1 MKNTT
6 ELTAAQLRA
15 AAYRRDADAARAAAD
30 AAELRARAEEL
41 AAIENAERPEAPAG
55 LVDARALAIAL
66 RVSRAQITRLRGDG
80 LPHEIV
86 GTRARFDVAKCR
98 AWLTARGP
106 KAAPKTPIRPVPDD
120 SGVDVSDVPG
130 LRLAG
135 GSR

>member
-1 MKNTT
+1 MDNTADMT
-6 ELTAAQLRA
+6 PAQLRA
-15 AAYRRDADAARAAAD
+15 AAFRRDADAARATAD

-41 AAIENAERPEAPAG
+41 AALEAARVDAPAG
-55 LVDARALAIAL
+55 LVDARALAVAL

-80 LPHEIV
+80 LPHELV

-106 KAAPKTPIRPVPDD
+106 KAAPRTPIRPVPDD

-130 LRLAG
+130 LRIAG
-135 GSR
+135 GTR